1 VTAGSANTSATS
13 GAASVIAG
21 TKSNDG
27 GMSTTVPN
35 GGNSGG
41 GVTSIAGVGGST
53 AAGTGGI
60 GSVDDLAGAA
70 GAGGDRNAP
79 EPPKCDDAP
88 IPLKGS
94 WKASASHSSLG
105 VGDEYYNPP
114 QNVMDLSSK
123 RWSTGKVQAGDEWLQ
138 VDFGASAA
146 IRELSFSLNPDDAD
160 DYPRIYQIQIS
171 DKPLDFNGTIRA
183 SGAGPQ
189 GQTLVVTL
197 AEPVIG
203 RYLLVQQ
210 KGKDPVNWWSVSEL
224 STRCF

>member
-1 VTAGSANTSATS
+1 VTTGSAGTP
-13 GAASVIAG
+13 AASGTSPVVAG
-21 TKSNDG
+21 TKSNNG
-27 GMSTTVPN
+27 GMPTTLPT
-35 GGNSGG
+35 GGNSGAG
-41 GVTSIAGVGGST
+41 TTSTAGVGG
-53 AAGTGGI
+53 ATGGTTPVEEV
-60 GSVDDLAGAA
+60 GGAA
-70 GAGGDRNAP
+70 GAGGDGGSP
-79 EPPKCDDAP
+79 QPVKCEDAP

-138 VDFGASAA
+138 IDFGAPAA
-146 IRELSFSLNPDDAD
+146 FRELSFTLNPDDAD

-171 DKPLDFNGTIRA
+171 DTPLDFNGPIRA

-197 AEPVIG
+197 SEPVVG

-224 STRCF
+224 NARCF